1 MYRSLGGIAPAS
13 PGYATVT
20 IAPQISPTLD
30 PASANAT
37 VRTVRGVVASS
48 WHRHDGHICVDGQVE
63 VVTLQV
69 AVPVGM
75 LGDLRLPLLGR
86 AASQVSV
93 GARDVGA
100 SATEKGELSLWA
112 AGAAVADVDQG
123 AGWLR
128 RAARV
133 EGVALALGVAAA
145 ELQLVVREAC

>member
-48 WHRHDGHICVDGQVE
+48 WVRHDDRLCVDGQVE
-63 VVTLQV
+63 LVTLQV

-75 LGDLRLPLLGR
+75 RGELRLPLLGR
-86 AASQVSV
+86 AASVVSV

-100 SATEKGELSLWA
+100 SATEKEELSLWA
-112 AGAAVADVDQG
+112 AGAAVAGVEEG
-123 AGWLR
+123 AVWLR
-128 RAARV
+128 RTARA
-133 EGVALALGVAAA
+133 EGEALALDVAAA
-145 ELQLVVREAC
+145 ELELVVREAC

>member
-48 WHRHDGHICVDGQVE
+48 WVRHDDRLCVDGQVE
-63 VVTLQV
+63 LVTLQV

-75 LGDLRLPLLGR
+75 RGELRLPLLGR
-86 AASQVSV
+86 AASVVSV

-100 SATEKGELSLWA
+100 SATEKEELSLLNWFICRTA
-112 AGAAVADVDQG
+112 PDTWLDAVMDLLGDLVAT
-123 AGWLR
+123 AL
-128 RAARV
+128 
-133 EGVALALGVAAA
+133 EGLEG
-145 ELQLVVREAC
+145 ELLV